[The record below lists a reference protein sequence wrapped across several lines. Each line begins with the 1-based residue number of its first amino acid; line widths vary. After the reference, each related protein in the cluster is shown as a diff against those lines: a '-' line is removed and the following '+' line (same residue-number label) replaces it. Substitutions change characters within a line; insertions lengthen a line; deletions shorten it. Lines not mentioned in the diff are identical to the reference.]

1 MCEEVKL
8 LLAWKDK
15 LATGPWGEWRYRPGN
30 LPYVKYSQ
38 TVEDFIREVELFVYD
53 QPQLNLENYQLILS
67 QAQVDVETVTELSNL
82 SLQVLL
88 AALVRIIKREEF
100 SEGYILRFLQNR
112 LIVDILVELA
122 QKLSSTTEKKYM
134 FCQVEFIPDAPLYTY
149 LCDDETVKEGDE
161 VVVPVGPAEEM
172 HIVKVK
178 KIIYAT
184 AANAPYPFERCKKV
198 IEKLEIRSDLSA
210 VEKDI
215 FTVTSQSV
223 DALDTLIGTFRL
235 KKDDRSLAIEC
246 LEACFSKT
254 NENQRGT
261 LIVKAAR
268 LDVYL
273 TDPGVYLCLDN
284 TPKVQ
289 MLEKITQSL
298 GGIGNEWQKIELRS
312 VNDLEMQLEEAPELA
327 KVELKFASSH
337 DVSAILIDYFITAD
351 GITVYFSEWEKNNE

>member
-15 LATGPWGEWRYRPGN
+15 LATGPWGEWCYRLGN

-82 SLQVLL
+82 SSQVLL
-88 AALVRIIKREEF
+88 AGLVRIIKREEF

-122 QKLSSTTEKKYM
+122 QKLGSTTEKKYM

-161 VVVPVGPAEEM
+161 VVVPVGPAEEI

-184 AANAPYPFERCKKV
+184 TANAPYPFERCKKV
-198 IEKLEIRSDLSA
+198 IEKLETRSDLAA

-268 LDVYL
+268 PDVYL
-273 TDPGVYLCLDN
+273 TDPGAYLCLDN
-284 TPKVQ
+284 TPKVH

-312 VNDLEMQLEEAPELA
+312 VDDLEMQLEEAPELA

-337 DVSAILIDYFITAD
+337 DVSAIWLDYFITAD

>member
-15 LATGPWGEWRYRPGN
+15 LAIGPWGEWCYRPGN

-82 SLQVLL
+82 SSQVLL
-88 AALVRIIKREEF
+88 ATLVRIIKREEF

-161 VVVPVGPAEEM
+161 VVVPVGPAEEI

-184 AANAPYPFERCKKV
+184 TANAPYPFERCKKV
-198 IEKLEIRSDLSA
+198 IEKLETRSDLAA

-268 LDVYL
+268 PDVYL
-273 TDPGVYLCLDN
+273 TDPGAYLCLDN
-284 TPKVQ
+284 TPKVH

-312 VNDLEMQLEEAPELA
+312 VDDLEMQLEEAPELA

-337 DVSAILIDYFITAD
+337 DVSAIWLDYFITAD

>member
-1 MCEEVKL
+1 MFEEVKL

-15 LATGPWGEWRYRPGN
+15 LTTGPWGKWCYRPGK

-38 TVEDFIREVELFVYD
+38 AVEDFIREVELFVYD

-67 QAQVDVETVTELSNL
+67 QAQVDVETVTDLANL
-82 SLQVLL
+82 SPQVLL

-112 LIVDILVELA
+112 LIVDILDELA

-149 LCDDETVKEGDE
+149 LCDDETIKEGDE
-161 VVVPVGPAEEM
+161 VVVPVGPDDEM

-184 AANAPYPFERCKKV
+184 ATNAPYPFEQCKK
-198 IEKLEIRSDLSA
+198 IIDKLETRVDLAS
-210 VEKDI
+210 VEKNI
-215 FTVTSQSV
+215 FMVTSQEV

-235 KKDDRSLAIEC
+235 KKDDRPLAIEC

-254 NENQRGT
+254 HESQRGT
-261 LIVKAAR
+261 LIFKATR
-268 LDVYL
+268 TDVYL

-289 MLEKITQSL
+289 ILEKIMRSL

-312 VNDLEMQLEEAPELA
+312 VNDLEMQLEEANDLT
-327 KVELKFASSH
+327 KIELKFEAKH
-337 DVSAILIDYFITAD
+337 DVSVIWLDYFITAA
-351 GITVYFSEWEKNNE
+351 GITVCFSEWEKNNE

>member
-15 LATGPWGEWRYRPGN
+15 LAIGPWGEWCYRPGN

-82 SLQVLL
+82 SSQVLL

-161 VVVPVGPAEEM
+161 VVVPVGPAEEI

-184 AANAPYPFERCKKV
+184 TANAPYPFERCKKV
-198 IEKLEIRSDLSA
+198 IEKLETRSDLAA

-246 LEACFSKT
+246 LEAC
-254 NENQRGT
+254 N
-261 LIVKAAR
+261 
-268 LDVYL
+268 
-273 TDPGVYLCLDN
+273 
-284 TPKVQ
+284 
-289 MLEKITQSL
+289 
-298 GGIGNEWQKIELRS
+298 
-312 VNDLEMQLEEAPELA
+312 
-327 KVELKFASSH
+327 
-337 DVSAILIDYFITAD
+337 
-351 GITVYFSEWEKNNE
+351 

>member
-1 MCEEVKL
+1 
-8 LLAWKDK
+8 
-15 LATGPWGEWRYRPGN
+15 
-30 LPYVKYSQ
+30 
-38 TVEDFIREVELFVYD
+38 
-53 QPQLNLENYQLILS
+53 
-67 QAQVDVETVTELSNL
+67 
-82 SLQVLL
+82 
-88 AALVRIIKREEF
+88 
-100 SEGYILRFLQNR
+100 
-112 LIVDILVELA
+112 
-122 QKLSSTTEKKYM
+122 M

-161 VVVPVGPAEEM
+161 VVVPVGPAEEI

-184 AANAPYPFERCKKV
+184 TANAPYPFERCKKV
-198 IEKLEIRSDLSA
+198 IEKLETRSDLAA

-268 LDVYL
+268 PDVYL

-284 TPKVQ
+284 TPKVH

-312 VNDLEMQLEEAPELA
+312 VDDLEMQLEEAPELA

-337 DVSAILIDYFITAD
+337 DVSAIWLDYFITAD